1 MQKIVSFLKKKKET
15 VSWANID
22 RDESENTSDN
32 RLVKTF
38 KKTTR
43 GGSSN
48 HHNHHHNGYY
58 SSASSNA
65 SNKSST
71 STKGSNNRMVSD
83 DDSDEFVGFETRTIS
98 KVIDFSK
105 SERKWLANL
114 KITDEQVDQ
123 HIDVLLNVLNF
134 LSKKEG
140 ILYVQLTPQ
149 KDSQSNDP
157 YKKYHRQPSISQQ
170 QHPHLLSASQQ
181 ADQQNPTT
189 KNSLSNSTASINSS
203 ITPSTS
209 LNNLNSVSS
218 PTNNNSNNSKDTVV
232 NNNNNNNNVTS
243 TNTTENT
250 MSPISNSSNDNTSTT
265 TTLENTTTPTN
276 NNSSSN
282 NLANTLNN
290 NNNNNAINN
299 NSNNTPCTVFS
310 PINNSNNNSNQNL
323 AQLAGNGIINHQD
336 GAAALLEKV
345 KTKGDHD
352 RIFIEPGKYYPFPES
367 ESFALA
373 RLVVEEEEPS
383 KLFRMGENAEVK
395 GAYGTVFHVYHVSG
409 QYANMEM
416 ALKKMDHKSEKNR
429 RNNLNEIAI
438 LRYLKHPNI
447 VSFINAYEKN
457 DEEIWMVMEYM
468 DCGTIKEAISNF
480 TFTEKYVGYITKQIL
495 HALEYIHSINIAHRD
510 LKSANIMIN
519 SKAEVKLIDFG
530 FAIDLTLLKADKHMC
545 GSPFWMSPEQI
556 QEKPHG
562 LSTDIWSL
570 GMVVAEMM
578 KGVVPHHKSKIKAM
592 FLTGS
597 VGIKFTKEKKWSAHW
612 SNELFDFL
620 ETCLQTDPN
629 RRPTPTQL
637 LEHPFIANA
646 ATKTEMLDL
655 LPLLFMSKTI
665 SKLSVKE

>member
-22 RDESENTSDN
+22 KDESENTSDN

-38 KKTTR
+38 KKTTHR
-43 GGSSN
+43 QNGGGGS
-48 HHNHHHNGYY
+48 GYY
-58 SSASSNA
+58 SSTSSNA
-65 SNKSST
+65 SNKSS

-83 DDSDEFVGFETRTIS
+83 DDSDEFIGFETRTIS
-98 KVIDFSK
+98 KVVDFSK

-114 KITDEQVDQ
+114 KITDQQVDQ

-149 KDSQSNDP
+149 KDGQSNDP

-170 QHPHLLSASQQ
+170 HQLLSSSQQ
-181 ADQQNPTT
+181 ADSQQQHPSN
-189 KNSLSNSTASINSS
+189 LSNSTTSINSS

-218 PTNNNSNNSKDTVV
+218 PNNINNNNNSNNVA
-232 NNNNNNNNVTS
+232 NNNNNNNITS
-243 TNTTENT
+243 TNTTDNA
-250 MSPISNSSNDNTSTT
+250 MSPISNSGSCANDNASSNT
-265 TTLENTTTPTN
+265 NTTDNSN
-276 NNSSSN
+276 NNNNINNTSSG
-282 NLANTLNN
+282 NLSNTLNN
-290 NNNNNAINN
+290 NTNTPATTN
-299 NSNNTPCTVFS
+299 NSTPCTVFS
-310 PINNSNNNSNQNL
+310 PVNNNNNSNQNL
-323 AQLAGNGIINHQD
+323 AQLANGNHHHHHQD
-336 GAAALLEKV
+336 GAALLEKV

-519 SKAEVKLIDFG
+519 TKAEVKLIDFG

-597 VGIKFTKEKKWSAHW
+597 AGIKFTKEKKWSSHW
-612 SNELFDFL
+612 SNELFEFL
-620 ETCLQTDPN
+620 ETCLQTDPSK
-629 RRPTPTQL
+629 RPTPTQL

-646 ATKTEMLDL
+646 ATKTEMLEL